1 MQPEHGQL
9 DESLLL
15 DLIEG
20 NLDPIAQARLDSA
33 VAKQPG
39 LAARLEAMRR
49 DRRLLQSGRISEPSR
64 GMVERALQAA
74 REPARIDETAA
85 QWRRR
90 YRHHDLRPRVWA
102 GAAAAAAVIVIG
114 CVWIMLERQPSG
126 VGFDDN
132 AMLARDWAEGPSPV
146 VVSPLPADEG
156 VKSADISLQPADARD
171 GHAPPVP
178 NTVVAAAGEDGS
190 LAKPSDHAVVV
201 MPVALVI
208 RSKDAAATVA
218 SLRSLVRESRASAAL
233 VSNLTRESVQELQIA
248 ELMQRARPRSPA
260 TADGTGATL
269 PTLGDRL
276 GLERAP
282 AERIATSPRARQPGE
297 LPAGE
302 VLEGR
307 RDLAA
312 SYLQQLEF
320 ADQGALLTLTIPVEQ
335 LNAWLAQVQATIGAA
350 TSLQAWGESQ
360 TPASASSE
368 RPVDSAALW
377 LEQLGRIRD
386 AVHDDP
392 SRSIA
397 LLPIVIDDDSLR
409 RAPKRQ

>member
-20 NLDPIAQARLDSA
+20 NLDPVAQARLDSE

-49 DRRLLQSGRISEPSR
+49 DRRLLQSGRISEPSG

-114 CVWIMLERQPSG
+114 CVWILLERQPGG
-126 VGFDDN
+126 VSVTDST
-132 AMLARDWAEGPSPV
+132 MTARNQAEGPSPV
-146 VVSPLPADEG
+146 IVSPLPADEG

-178 NTVVAAAGEDGS
+178 NTVVAAAGEDGP
-190 LAKPSDHAVVV
+190 LAKPDESVVVV

-218 SLRSLVRESRASAAL
+218 SLRGLVRESRASAAL
-233 VSNLTRESVQELQIA
+233 VSNLTRESAHELQIA

-260 TADGTGATL
+260 TAGATGAAL
-269 PTLGDRL
+269 PKLGDRL

-350 TSLQAWGESQ
+350 TSLRPWGDSLAGE
-360 TPASASSE
+360 SASSE
-368 RPVDSAALW
+368 RHGDAATQW

-386 AVHDDP
+386 AAPDEP
-392 SRSIA
+392 SRSLA
-397 LLPIVIDDDSLR
+397 LLPIVIEDESSRPAPR
-409 RAPKRQ
+409 RP